1 MNNIIEVATQ
11 NNESTQT
18 SKTSITNTLASKQDT
33 IGNAKTIAAQ
43 IYSGFPLPI
52 DYQTD
57 EERKSGNVIYTGH
70 RGDKVDLVTITGKI
84 LYGTKLNSPEYISII
99 YPSGH
104 MFEVDLN
111 GMEVGELEPTHGGTN
126 NPFSAKPFPVN
137 YRTEIPLKS
146 TSPQQV
152 AALDS
157 VRKLPAKH
165 PNDPEA
171 SNWLTN
177 AWGNAKAAYGSGQF
191 SCPHSTDDVPFKD
204 VLKSLKQPQPGVLRL
219 VPTTPS
225 TDPADINNS
234 RVSPTSA
241 IIVDQS
247 QTQLKSPDG
256 ASVAVQGKTVYQF
269 GQRYYGSAE
278 EMRPQQITGL
288 TSARHPTED
297 MLPKSNVFMPLL
309 DLLPAVDG
317 IMVLAKLC
325 KNIYKLGKNW
335 SATVDALWNSAK
347 TQQDQVVH
355 TEELVDQVN
364 AKINE
369 GK

>member
-1 MNNIIEVATQ
+1 MDIKDKSKQ
-11 NNESTQT
+11 NNAS
-18 SKTSITNTLASKQDT
+18 SITVQSSINNTLMSKQNT
-33 IGNAKTIAAQ
+33 TSTAKTVVAQ
-43 IYSGFPLPI
+43 IYTGFPLPI
-52 DYQTD
+52 EFQTD
-57 EERKSGNVIYTGH
+57 EEKKAGKIIYTGH
-70 RGDKVDLVTITGKI
+70 RDDVVDLVTITGNI
-84 LYGTKLNSPEYISII
+84 LYGTKLNSPDYISII

-111 GMEVGELEPTHGGTN
+111 GTEVTQLQQVHGGSN
-126 NPFSAKPFPVN
+126 NTFTAKPYPVVHRN
-137 YRTEIPLKS
+137 EIPIKS
-146 TSPQQV
+146 TSPEQV

-157 VRKLPAKH
+157 VRKLPAQH
-165 PNDPEA
+165 PNAPEQK
-171 SNWLTN
+171 SWLEER
-177 AWGNAKAAYGSGQF
+177 WGDAKAIYGSGQF

-204 VLKSLKQPQPGVLRL
+204 ILKSLKQPQPGVLRL
-219 VPTTPS
+219 VPT
-225 TDPADINNS
+225 
-234 RVSPTSA
+234 SPTTNKDDIQKNKTA
-241 IIVDQS
+241 ATGALVIDHS

-278 EMRPQQITGL
+278 EMRPQQITGF

-297 MLPKSNVFMPLL
+297 MFPKSNVFMSIL

-317 IMVLAKLC
+317 IMVLAKFC

-347 TQQDQVVH
+347 TQQDKPVQ